1 MAWYVTGPHPGA
13 GNEVA
18 ALPGLQVSAG
28 RLPGARTPSLA
39 GDFCEVLPLAGGGAT
54 LIIGNVEP
62 DVAAGSAAPAGR
74 AGAGQPDA
82 GSAALAR
89 SVLRATVDIES
100 RPSLILQALHRALL
114 AWPAADGQG
123 VAATCV
129 TVRPTRFG
137 ARGHVCAA
145 GSPPAL
151 AWRAD
156 GSLRWLGSSGPILG
170 RSRDPHLADAR
181 LTLWPGDGLVLAT
194 RSLVTAPGAGGQP
207 EFGAE
212 RLRQVVAGL
221 RAASAAPCGTTA
233 AVSPP
238 AGRPRWRSGSPGT
251 GAAREPTP
259 PAGPAPATTSRARDG
274 GAQRA
279 GEAAR
284 ASRSRRPWRLAA
296 AVAAPAQLAGGAA
309 ACRAGEPSRTAWRGQ
324 PQGRGAA
331 ARRPETTR
339 ERIVSKMSSSSTPG
353 SSDLTCQMLGCSAG
367 STPR

>member
-151 AWRAD
+151 AC
-156 GSLRWLGSSGPILG
+156 
-170 RSRDPHLADAR
+170 LADAR

-221 RAASAAPCGTTA
+221 RAASAARCVSTVLGAVRDHCGGEPARGTA
-233 AVSPP
+233 ALALRVPGYRRGEGAHS
-238 AGRPRWRSGSPGT
+238 AGWPGT
-251 GAAREPTP
+251 RDYF
-259 PAGPAPATTSRARDG
+259 AG
-274 GAQRA
+274 
-279 GEAAR
+279 
-284 ASRSRRPWRLAA
+284 SRR
-296 AVAAPAQLAGGAA
+296 GGAA
-309 ACRAGEPSRTAWRGQ
+309 GRRG
-324 PQGRGAA
+324 G
-331 ARRPETTR
+331 
-339 ERIVSKMSSSSTPG
+339 
-353 SSDLTCQMLGCSAG
+353 
-367 STPR
+367 

>member
-221 RAASAAPCGTTA
+221 RAASAARCVSTVLGAVRDHCGGEPARGTA
-233 AVSPP
+233 ALALRVPGYRRGEGAHS
-238 AGRPRWRSGSPGT
+238 AGWPGT
-251 GAAREPTP
+251 RDYF
-259 PAGPAPATTSRARDG
+259 AG
-274 GAQRA
+274 
-279 GEAAR
+279 
-284 ASRSRRPWRLAA
+284 SRR
-296 AVAAPAQLAGGAA
+296 GGAA
-309 ACRAGEPSRTAWRGQ
+309 GRRG
-324 PQGRGAA
+324 G
-331 ARRPETTR
+331 
-339 ERIVSKMSSSSTPG
+339 
-353 SSDLTCQMLGCSAG
+353 
-367 STPR
+367 